1 MQTTNEK
8 KVLTLDEACNFTGL
22 SKSYLYKLTSSR
34 QVPHFKPRGKLVY
47 FDREQLE
54 AWLLSNPV
62 ATADQIE
69 RQADAHLIKGRK

>member
-1 MQTTNEK
+1 MNEK
-8 KVLTLDEACNFTGL
+8 KVLSFKEAVTFTGL
-22 SKSYLYKLTSSR
+22 SKSYLYKLTSR
-34 QVPHFKPRGKLVY
+34 RHVPHFKPHGKKIY

-69 RQADAHLIKGRK
+69 RQADAHLIKQGRK